1 MANYK
6 ESNIDGKSWV
16 RSNEISIRNEFD
28 GIPSI
33 LFKEELVYNIDNTII
48 KSPFQTRT
56 SPGGL
61 SARFLNPNE
70 QFPLINPETGDEM
83 GMTKLNDFRI
93 ILHSLYTYLANKRD
107 LEETP
112 EGTIG

>member
-33 LFKEELVYNIDNTII
+33 LFKEEMV
-48 KSPFQTRT
+48 
-56 SPGGL
+56 
-61 SARFLNPNE
+61 
-70 QFPLINPETGDEM
+70 
-83 GMTKLNDFRI
+83 
-93 ILHSLYTYLANKRD
+93 IL
-107 LEETP
+107 
-112 EGTIG
+112 